1 MRGRIPNGMECF
13 FDEKQTLRFGP
24 SPQQIRFENQPRY
37 ICAQLIISSRNI
49 WGSLQ
54 YDNFHNGS
62 SCVSLCL
69 HRIGGH
75 WMGDQILNHQPTL
88 VCLIGNHFLWTTITE
103 LGHTNNLVASY
114 FLKTLDAKNRLVKL
128 DAHAKSSK
136 TLDVRKKPC
145 GWCVK
150 KKVRYLPPPPKK
162 KIFFLIP
169 LFFLKSV
176 YLPNKLDLCAD
187 LGIVVLK
194 ISIVIEIYELRCNMT
209 ISSMGRSVWH
219 PHPMW
224 CSGHWTP
231 DQIWKHRPTLVYS
244 IANLFLCITIT
255 TLGYTCFTNNV

>member
-1 MRGRIPNGMECF
+1 LCGCVSTRMKCF
-13 FDEKQTLRFGP
+13 AVKQPIDFGP
-24 SPQQIRFENQPRY
+24 SPQQIGFENQLRY
-37 ICAQLIISSRNI
+37 IRAQLIISSRNI

-54 YDNFHNGS
+54 YDNFLNGA
-62 SCVSLCL
+62 SCVSLCS
-69 HRIGGH
+69 HRMGGH
-75 WMGDQILNHQPTL
+75 WMGYQILNRQPTL

-128 DAHAKSSK
+128 YAHAESSE
-136 TLDVRKKPC
+136 TLDARKKPC

-150 KKVRYLPPPPKK
+150 KKVRYLPPPKK
-162 KIFFLIP
+162 KKFFFNSP
-169 LFFLKSV
+169 VFSQSV

-194 ISIVIEIYELRCNMT
+194 ISIVIKIYELRYNMT
-209 ISSMGRSVWH
+209 IFSMGRSVCH
-219 PHPMW
+219 PHPMR

-231 DQIWKHRPTLVYS
+231 DQIWKHRPTLVCS